1 METYRNIY
9 PNSLTDGIGL
19 ISTLSA
25 LPAIPWNILSDEV
38 KADLERAYNIRSGF
52 KMVIDSFTL
61 GDVDNRAKLLAAMF
75 SQKWKR
81 LWDIYALE
89 YNLLD
94 AYKVTESGHR
104 KTTTNGSVTDD
115 YGRTVTEAGT
125 DTGTVNT
132 SGSDTINS
140 TDSIF
145 GFNSADAVPSDTG
158 TETNNSSS
166 LETRN
171 LSNNRSITN
180 AGQDKST
187 TANEDNEE
195 YGYTKTG
202 NIGYTS
208 PQELIKQD
216 IEIWSN
222 PYFNMVFDDIDM
234 FMTVSVY

>member
-1 METYRNIY
+1 METYRSIY

-19 ISTLSA
+19 ISVLSS
-25 LPAIPWNILSDEV
+25 LPSIPWNVLSDEV
-38 KADLERAYNIRSGF
+38 KIDLERAYNIRSGF
-52 KMVIDSFTL
+52 KLVIDSFTL
-61 GDVDNRAKLLAAMF
+61 GDVNNRAKLLAAMF
-75 SQKWKR
+75 AQKWKR

-104 KTTTNGSVTDD
+104 KTTTNGTVIDD
-115 YGRTVTEAGT
+115 YGRTVTESGT

-132 SGSDTINS
+132 SGNDTINA

-145 GFNSADAVPSDTG
+145 GFNSVEAVPADSG
-158 TETNNSSS
+158 TEINNSSS

-171 LSNNRSITN
+171 LANNRNIAN

-195 YGYTKTG
+195 YGYTKNG

-234 FMTVSVY
+234 LMTVSVY

>member
-1 METYRNIY
+1 M
-9 PNSLTDGIGL
+9 
-19 ISTLSA
+19 
-25 LPAIPWNILSDEV
+25 PWNTLSDEV

-75 SQKWKR
+75 AQKWKR

-94 AYKVTESGHR
+94 AYKVIESGHR
-104 KTTTNGSVTDD
+104 KTVKEGSVTDD
-115 YGRTVTEAGT
+115 YGRKVIEAGT

-132 SGSDTINS
+132 TGNDTINS
-140 TDSIF
+140 TDSLF

-171 LSNNRSITN
+171 LANSRNITN
-180 AGQDKST
+180 SGQDKST